1 MSEHNQ
7 HVNETREAVDALRL
21 LVLSELE
28 AELAVTEELLHQ
40 SRARVAVLE
49 QAIEAAQV
57 AMTAAPLWH
66 EQHRAAWDALKK
78 LEAMK

>member
-7 HVNETREAVDALRL
+7 HVKETREAVDALRL
-21 LVLSELE
+21 WVLSELE
-28 AELAVTEELLHQ
+28 ADLAVTEELLHR

-49 QAIEAAQV
+49 QAIGAARA